1 MADDKKGEVEDR
13 GLNLDLDDSDFGGF
27 GGEENTG
34 YSEEDHQKRI
44 GAELGAARRLFAAE
58 ISVKSDEGKDVTWE
72 NAATIVE
79 SVRPVPWIL
88 WAVVRSVYGKSG
100 ELGNPAAAQFSTIPN
115 LIRTA
120 CKDESL
126 AGDRVVES
134 LEDLKTLTEAVEI
147 VGTDVAAAVA
157 FIHAVCRRVA
167 TSLVERI
174 WRPIVD
180 DALLRAH
187 IGMIVGR
194 HSPFFG
200 AGRGALVGFAGR
212 SGLAIQIASKG
223 EQEAQRAL
231 FGLASGMEI
240 RDICLDVYGSDPLQ
254 VSALALVAGG
264 CNRDIPMGIASYAQ
278 DGAGLVPETEQFQ
291 WFSAFKVVENIRMGK
306 REEIPD
312 ACWKELG
319 YKSSM
324 IDTMMKEVQQVQRKG
339 HGWRWITKSLVPKAD
354 EAAGTVGENGD
365 D

>member
-1 MADDKKGEVEDR
+1 MTDDTKEEPKKDR
-13 GLNLDLDDSDFGGF
+13 GLNLDLDDSDFDGF

-44 GAELGAARRLFAAE
+44 GAELGAARRVFAAE
-58 ISVKSDEGKDVTWE
+58 LSVKADKGEDVTWE

-79 SVRPVPWIL
+79 NVRPVPWIL

-100 ELGNPAAAQFSTIPN
+100 ELGNPSSAQFTTIPN

-120 CKDESL
+120 CMDESL
-126 AGDRVVES
+126 AGEKAIES
-134 LEDLKTLTEAVEI
+134 LEDIKTLTEAVDI
-147 VGTDVAAAVA
+147 VGTDVAAAIA
-157 FIHAVCRRVA
+157 FVHAVCRRVA

-187 IGMIVGR
+187 MGLIIGK

-278 DGAGLVPETEQFQ
+278 DGAGLVPDTEQFQ
-291 WFSAFKVVENIRMGK
+291 WYSAFKIVECVRMGK
-306 REEIPD
+306 REEIPE

-324 IDTMMKEVQQVQRKG
+324 IDAMMKDVQQVQRRG

-354 EAAGTVGENGD
+354 AAAGTVEGEV
-365 D
+365 